1 MSTMGQIVGLH
12 SEESE
17 SMATKKQ
24 DIKSEEWSQK

>member
-24 DIKSEEWSQK
+24 DIKSEE